1 LSVRELQGLVD
12 PLAGVAVRWGGDGGC
27 DGPVELL
34 GACLVMASIRTGTR
48 VLAVL
53 RAVLDGLPDDAGL
66 GDFCERVDLLAVK
79 FGQDGDPETAAVLL
93 DYTADV
99 ASWQGRWQS

>member
-1 LSVRELQGLVD
+1 
-12 PLAGVAVRWGGDGGC
+12 LAGVPIRWGDGGC

-34 GACLVMASIRTGTR
+34 GACLVTASPQTAVR
-48 VLAVL
+48 VLATL

-66 GDFCERVDLLAVK
+66 ADFCRCVDELALK
-79 FGQDGDPETAAVLL
+79 FAADDDGETASVLL

-99 ASWQGRWQS
+99 ASWQGRWQQ